1 TYSCNRTVFTQPR
14 KRDLPSALR
23 RKKNPRENTVHVA
36 EGETAEKLIV
46 QCKKYKVINVLRK
59 SAMHNFRELDVWKKA
74 VELTTAYYKVSKK
87 FPKEEIFGL
96 TSQSRR
102 SLISISSN
110 IAEGAGRDS
119 SKQFLQFL
127 SISLASS
134 FEFET

>member
-1 TYSCNRTVFTQPR
+1 
-14 KRDLPSALR
+14 
-23 RKKNPRENTVHVA
+23 
-36 EGETAEKLIV
+36 
-46 QCKKYKVINVLRK
+46 
-59 SAMHNFRELDVWKKA
+59 MHNFRELDVWKKA

-134 FEFET
+134 FEFETQIIVAKNLEYLSQDEFEKIFNELRHIQNMLVKLINKYKS